1 MKATFMKKQDEME
14 ASTTVKSK
22 SSPIMCNVR
31 VSELR
36 KLLSAKR
43 LGMYPIPRQ
52 RCWSGLPVWTYMG
65 EPIDVIVFKRANTVH
80 YYSVDRELLVV
91 FHDIARLDD

>member
-22 SSPIMCNVR
+22 S
-31 VSELR
+31 
-36 KLLSAKR
+36 
-43 LGMYPIPRQ
+43 
-52 RCWSGLPVWTYMG
+52 
-65 EPIDVIVFKRANTVH
+65 
-80 YYSVDRELLVV
+80 RELLVV